1 MPGKTRAHT
10 VAPRDLDGS
19 QEASA
24 HAGAEASLG
33 IFSISKCAHR
43 ASISHMHKAA
53 AHVAIRDLGPPYA
66 QVGDAAPT
74 RSPADFFVYGDF
86 SEMVRAAEFL

>member
-43 ASISHMHKAA
+43 VDSHMHKAA